1 MNLIASR
8 LLLLEVVTV
17 VVLQQLSYPR
27 RYIIR
32 NVVCCMTADDPQT
45 EEEALPI
52 AKQLQFN
59 ACHGLELFSD
69 VR

>member
-8 LLLLEVVTV
+8 LLLLEVVTA

-52 AKQLQFN
+52 ATTI
-59 ACHGLELFSD
+59 
-69 VR
+69 

>member
-8 LLLLEVVTV
+8 LLLLEVVTAV

-45 EEEALPI
+45 EEALPI
-52 AKQLQFN
+52 ATTI
-59 ACHGLELFSD
+59 
-69 VR
+69 